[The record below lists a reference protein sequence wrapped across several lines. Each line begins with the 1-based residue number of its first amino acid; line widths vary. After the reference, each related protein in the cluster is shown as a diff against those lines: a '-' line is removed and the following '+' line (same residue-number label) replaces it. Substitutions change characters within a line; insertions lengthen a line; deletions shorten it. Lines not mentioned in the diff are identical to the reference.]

1 MIFQSVMKRF
11 SSGFYDVE
19 FYLFIVKNPLLNFNF
34 APMDNL
40 NPAKLIECASIEEI
54 PSLLHSE
61 RRVVVIIDQTVK
73 DLYGKYFPFEQ
84 ITAEASEKN
93 KSLQMAGEIAA
104 RLMDLEADRDT
115 FILVVGGGILTDLGG
130 FVASTYFRG
139 LRCGYVPTTLLAQ
152 VDASLGGKNGV
163 NLDGYKNILGVI
175 RQPEFTVICPAFLK
189 SLPLHEVNEGLSEL
203 LKTFILFSS
212 DSYKGLVNSLM
223 KARSGASDSM
233 SMIAPYISEAAR
245 FKTQLT
251 ARDLYETGERK
262 LLNLGHTFAHAI
274 EKECGISHGEAVA
287 AGIVLAAKLSVKLSV
302 TGKTTAEKIE
312 NDFRLLGLRTASP
325 VNTMTLADAIK
336 RDKKRS
342 GDIITFILIE
352 KIGKCVTY
360 PLPVNRLEEYLYDL
374 Y

>member
-1 MIFQSVMKRF
+1 MKMLRI
-11 SSGFYDVE
+11 GLYDAE

-34 APMDNL
+34 AQMDIL
-40 NPAKLIECASIEEI
+40 NPAKLIDCASIEEI

-61 RRVVVIIDQTVK
+61 RRVIVIIDHKVK
-73 DLYGKYFPFEQ
+73 ELYGHHFPFEQ
-84 ITAEASEKN
+84 ITVEASEKN
-93 KSLQMAGEIAA
+93 KSLQMVGQIAA

-115 FILVVGGGILTDLGG
+115 FLLVVGGGILTDLGG
-130 FVASTYFRG
+130 FVASSYFRG
-139 LRCGYVPTTLLAQ
+139 VRCGYVPTTLLAQ

-189 SLPLHEVNEGLSEL
+189 TLPAQEINEGLAEL
-203 LKTFILFSS
+203 LKTFILFNSE
-212 DSYKGLVNSLM
+212 SYKGLVNSLM
-223 KARSGASDSM
+223 KSKSGASDTISQ
-233 SMIAPYISEAAR
+233 IAPYISEAAR
-245 FKTQLT
+245 HKTQVT
-251 ARDLYETGERK
+251 ARDLYEKGERK

-302 TGKTTAEKIE
+302 TGKATAEKIE
-312 NDFRLLGLRTASP
+312 NDFRLLGLRTSSP
-325 VNTMTLADAIK
+325 VSAITLAAAIK

-342 GDIITFILIE
+342 GDNITFILIE
-352 KIGKCVTY
+352 KIGKCVAY
-360 PLPVNRLEEYLYDL
+360 PLPVNSIEEYLYDL

>member
-1 MIFQSVMKRF
+1 MKMLRI
-11 SSGFYDVE
+11 GFYDAE

-34 APMDNL
+34 AQMDIL
-40 NPAKLIECASIEEI
+40 NPAKLIDCASIEEI

-61 RRVVVIIDQTVK
+61 GRVIVIIDQNIK
-73 DLYGKYFPFEQ
+73 ELYGHHFPFEQ
-84 ITAEASEKN
+84 ITVEASEKN
-93 KSLQMAGEIAA
+93 KSLHMVGQIAA

-115 FILVVGGGILTDLGG
+115 FLLVIGGGILTDLGG
-130 FVASTYFRG
+130 FVASAYFRG
-139 LRCGYVPTTLLAQ
+139 VKCGFVPTTLLAQ

-189 SLPLHEVNEGLSEL
+189 SLLHHEINEGLAEL
-203 LKTFILFSS
+203 LKTFILFSNE
-212 DSYKGLVNSLM
+212 SYKGLLNALLKS
-223 KARSGASDSM
+223 RSGALDTISQ
-233 SMIAPYISEAAR
+233 IAPFIAEAAR
-245 FKTQLT
+245 FKTQVT
-251 ARDLYETGERK
+251 ARDLYEKGERK

-302 TGKTTAEKIE
+302 TGKATADKIE

-325 VNTMTLADAIK
+325 VNTMTLANAIK

-342 GDIITFILIE
+342 GDNITFILIE
-352 KIGKCVTY
+352 KIGKCVAY
-360 PLPVNRLEEYLYDL
+360 PLPVNSIEEYLYDL